1 MMDATRLAADF
12 GLCGPGLKELWD
24 TASPAFAPF
33 ASQLRDLPDAAPSVR
48 RLDQDRVAAGIRED
62 LSSDQHERLLGLC
75 KAFKPWR
82 KGPFSLF
89 GIDIDSEWDSA
100 LKWRRVVPHITP
112 LAGRRVLDV
121 GSSNGYYLFRMA
133 AEHPEVVLGVEPYLR
148 YFAQYLLLQRYI
160 AAPRLHSLPVG
171 LEQLDRISG
180 WFDTVFCMGILYHRR
195 APLDTLAQLKELL
208 APGGELVLETLI
220 LEGDED
226 LCLCPK
232 NRYAAM
238 RNVFFIPTVACL
250 AGWLERCGFSTIRC
264 VDTTA
269 TTTAEQRKTDWIDS
283 ASLDRFLDPNDASRT
298 IEGYPAPVRAVVIA
312 SK

>member
-1 MMDATRLAADF
+1 MQLALRPISASAA
-12 GLCGPGLKELWD
+12 PGLKELWD

-100 LKWRRVVPHITP
+100 LKWRRVVPRISP
-112 LAGRRVLDV
+112 RWQAAGCWTWAAATATTCFAWRRNIPRL
-121 GSSNGYYLFRMA
+121 SWEWN
-133 AEHPEVVLGVEPYLR
+133 PYLR

-283 ASLDRFLDPNDASRT
+283 ASLDRFLDPERCVPDHRRLPPRRS
-298 IEGYPAPVRAVVIA
+298 GP
-312 SK
+312 S